1 MSYHWWKITTFKL
14 VEKYIS
20 RAARYKNSDYFEL
33 IVSGLIGVII
43 GFFVFVYHETMI
55 FFLTLYQII
64 TDSQNY
70 ISNRGILLLPIVA
83 FSGGLII
90 GILKKTIF
98 RKVTH
103 EGIESVV
110 QALVYKDGKIAW
122 GNSFKSI
129 ILSAISIAS
138 GGGAGREGPTIV
150 LGASVGSSIS
160 QILQLDKQRMRVF
173 SGSGAAAAISAI
185 FDAPLGGIIFAMEAI
200 IGDVKLKSFASL
212 VIASISATATTR
224 ILVGNNP
231 LLITPQVANVSLL
244 DMFLLAIAGITS
256 GFVAIYYLKAYFWTT
271 ILVKDALK
279 KVPQILKP
287 AIGGL
292 LVGILAALLPTLL
305 ESTYQPI
312 NNAIRGNGYGLIK
325 LSIFEYLLP
334 LTSNYLHIIIILI
347 VSLLTLILKPIS
359 NAITIAS
366 GSVGGTFAPSIK
378 AGAMYGF
385 VLGLILSFFI
395 KDINVGLYAIVCAGA
410 VLSGTFQA
418 PLTGGIIL
426 FEITHNYNIILPLI
440 LSSVL
445 SSFIIQKFKIR
456 TFNALQQEIV
466 DDENRLHPMLKIFDE
481 NTRKKD

>member
-1 MSYHWWKITTFKL
+1 
-14 VEKYIS
+14 
-20 RAARYKNSDYFEL
+20 
-33 IVSGLIGVII
+33 
-43 GFFVFVYHETMI
+43 MI
-55 FFLTLYQII
+55 FFLTLFQIL

-70 ISNRGILLLPIVA
+70 ISNTGTILLPIIA
-83 FSGGLII
+83 FLGGLII
-90 GILKKTIF
+90 GILRKTVF
-98 RKVTH
+98 KNVTQ

-110 QALVYKDGKIAW
+110 QSLVYKDGKISW
-122 GNSFKSI
+122 SNSIKSI
-129 ILSAISIAS
+129 LLSAISIAS
-138 GGGAGREGPTIV
+138 GGGAGKEGPTIV
-150 LGASVGSSIS
+150 LGASAGSSIS
-160 QILQLDKQRMRVF
+160 QILNFDKQKMQIYC
-173 SGSGAAAAISAI
+173 GSGAAAAISAI
-185 FDAPLGGIIFAMEAI
+185 FNAPLGGIIFAMEAI
-200 IGDVKLKSFASL
+200 IGDIKLKSFASL
-212 VIASISATATTR
+212 VVASISATATTR
-224 ILVGNNP
+224 IFVGNNP
-231 LLITPQVANVSLL
+231 LLITPQVADVPVI

-256 GFVAIYYLKAYFWTT
+256 GFIAIYYLKIYYWTT
-271 ILVKDALK
+271 ILVKDTFK
-279 KVPQILKP
+279 KVPQVLKP

-312 NNAIRGNGYGLIK
+312 NNAIRGNGQGLIK

-334 LTSNYLHIIIILI
+334 LTNNNLHIIIILM
-347 VSLLTLILKPIS
+347 VSLLTLLLKPIS

-385 VLGLILSFFI
+385 VLGLISSFFI
-395 KDINVGLYAIVCAGA
+395 KDINIGLYAIVCAGA
-410 VLSGTFQA
+410 VLSGVFQA

-426 FEITHNYNIILPLI
+426 FEISRNYNIILPLI

-481 NTRKKD
+481 NIRKKD